1 MKSCIYLWG
10 VMLALLAHTGYA
22 QQTSLYYKA
31 IYLEAQRSAVTHKI
45 PLDEPTKDVL
55 RELYAPNTA
64 ITVALLDANPLLKD
78 QFEDAPGSG
87 VSALRQPLA
96 AVGGLNVT
104 NLADG
109 LAKFLIKRSKE
120 ELSVAFFQGFKDDLK
135 KYPELKVLFPNT
147 ASFIENIEAYNYAS
161 FLQTLREGFQADLMS
176 LPTGLRNLRTL
187 TPGMCL
193 DGNKKCTERLAAI
206 ENFFE
211 KNELSILYVASTIV
225 MDSLQAGANIAD
237 ILHAIAEDEQTDKFQ
252 DVSNISNAVLLA
264 DIFSSSLRS
273 KDADRVWVTRTELKE
288 LKNANRLKLFFGMI
302 LQKCVLEDIRFTI
315 NGNNVSFASLIKA
328 EDAQRYYTYLETIVS
343 AGTEVN
349 QVVKD
354 IRTKKAADEKFT
366 SDNYVQYLNA
376 SVDAVQLLVN
386 WEPFKIT
393 IPPAQL
399 QNMTTILRSAISV
412 YYNIRAE
419 NYASAISNVFIIV
432 DHTLSN
438 SYEHKEKILRY
449 GAFMASIVQ
458 AESADQVA
466 EAIEAVALPA
476 GSASIKKSAD
486 WNISLN
492 AYLGGFTGR
501 EYLAEKTTDRW
512 GTTRGIAAPVG
523 IAVSR
528 RVYTASVTAFVSVI
542 DIGAVASYRLD
553 DNNTADLP
561 ELKLQNIFAP
571 GAGLVIGLPRW
582 PVSIGYLWQ
591 AGPALR
597 EISGGAATI
606 SSSTNR
612 RQYIFVGVDIP
623 LLNFYTKPR
632 NK

>member
-1 MKSCIYLWG
+1 
-10 VMLALLAHTGYA
+10 MLVLLAHTGYA
-22 QQTSLYYKA
+22 QQASLYYKA
-31 IYLEAQRSAVTHKI
+31 IYLDSLRSAARTI
-45 PLDEPTKDVL
+45 ILDKSVKDVL
-55 RELYAPNTA
+55 REFYAPNTD
-64 ITVALLDANPLLKD
+64 ITVQLLNGNPLFKG
-78 QFEDAPGSG
+78 QFEDAIASG
-87 VSALRQPLA
+87 ANTSKALDKPLA

-135 KYPELKVLFPNT
+135 KFPELKVLFPNT

-187 TPGMCL
+187 KPAMCL
-193 DGNKKCTERLAAI
+193 DGNKKCIDRLVAI

-237 ILHAIAEDEQTDKFQ
+237 ILHAIAEDEQTDKFR
-252 DVSNISNAVLLA
+252 DASNISNAVLLA
-264 DIFSSSLRS
+264 DIFSGSVRS
-273 KDADRVWVTRTELKE
+273 KDADRVWVTRAELKK
-288 LKNANRLKLFFGMI
+288 LKNTDRLKLFFGMI
-302 LQKCVLEDIRFTI
+302 LQKCILEDIKFKI
-315 NGNNVSFASLIKA
+315 NGNNVSFASQVKA
-328 EDAQRYYTYLETIVS
+328 EDTQRYYTYLETIVS
-343 AGTEVN
+343 AGTAVN

-354 IRTKKAADEKFT
+354 IRTKQATDGKFST
-366 SDNYVQYLNA
+366 DNYVQYLNA
-376 SVDAVQLLVN
+376 SVDAVQLLIN
-386 WEPFKIT
+386 WEPFKISL
-393 IPPAQL
+393 PPAQL
-399 QNMTTILRSAISV
+399 QDMAAILRSAISV

-432 DHTLSN
+432 DRTLN
-438 SYEHKEKILRY
+438 DGYEHKEKILRY

-458 AESADQVA
+458 AESADEV
-466 EAIEAVALPA
+466 EKAIEAVALPA
-476 GSASIKKSAD
+476 GSASIKKNAD
-486 WNISLN
+486 WNIALN
-492 AYLGGFTGR
+492 AYLGGFAGR
-501 EYLAEKTTDRW
+501 EYLAEKTADKW

-523 IAVSR
+523 IAFSH
-528 RVYTASVTAFVSVI
+528 RVYTASVTAFISVL

-571 GAGLVIGLPRW
+571 GGGVIIGLPRW

-597 EISGGAATI
+597 EISNGAATI
-606 SSSTNR
+606 SSSVNQ
-612 RQYIFVGVDIP
+612 RQYLFLAVDIP
-623 LLNFYTKPR
+623 LLNFYTRPR